1 MSTIKINFRDPS
13 SGQMMSVEG
22 EVVKKVRQDNPQ
34 STQELRNDP
43 RDNSVD
49 LFVHMDKNYGDGW
62 GATTR
67 ESVHLRLDNTQLT
80 DEQAKALAAAIRS
93 GKGDAVSL
101 EGQRNFTVFSI
112 QTDLWTERANTLGT
126 GSHDPAVSLNGDHNK
141 GVFLSEHGRFSLEA
155 GTEPANLKES
165 AQALFRAAESGDKLA
180 EGENIFSRNG
190 VSLETKQQTLA
201 QINEVLTQAPQ
212 ELSQKEAA
220 QVRSSAATVLTE
232 MISSLGNKGPEGE
245 LKQQAFE
252 RLHQLIDNETLGG
265 LKESM
270 IFNAV
275 RVQSGLGD
283 QAFEAVDRLR
293 AEIAPTSPPTD
304 KWFANGKRELNI
316 SFAAGQGEGFYE
328 GVTEYL
334 KDQGFKVTD
343 EGNRSGWRGEPRK
356 FELTKMVNGEEYKVN
371 IHVRD
376 FGNDSF
382 KDINSDKYDMVVY
395 QGHSNLG
402 NNTRNSVENA
412 PDATGKDK
420 LIFLGLCSGKDNI
433 DRVREAFP
441 EAQMVTT
448 FNSSYFNTKPVAG
461 GDRQFTQGEDIKALM
476 EIVHGSLERKSW
488 AEINE
493 NIRDKAVG
501 WNHKDATIGNYV
513 TPFDLQLGARFR
525 DIDNDGQAM
534 TMDRHFNLDVL
545 DVDSAVSSK
554 LQPRNNNEEGKKLN
568 GELPHTAAAFANTM
582 DLYNPTYD
590 NFSHKGRIMADGYF
604 QGNDGDPIVKFETR
618 VENGEKA
625 FVMQVNENYAHIGEE
640 ALRAITMVEY
650 NRHLANTEGSSYPIK
665 NPVERELVGLL
676 TAAASLNYDAG
687 YRDAAVF
694 QAIVDHYGLPEGLKW
709 SDAGRLIDEEHH
721 DYTGSV
727 SMARS
732 WMSKLSPE
740 TIEALRTQFPE

>member
-1 MSTIKINFRDPS
+1 MSTMKINFRDPA

-49 LFVHMDKNYGDGW
+49 LFVQMDKNYGDGW

-67 ESVHLRLDNTQLT
+67 ESVHLRLDNTQLS
-80 DEQAKALAAAIRS
+80 DEQAKALAAAIRD
-93 GKGDAVSL
+93 GKGNAISL
-101 EGQRNFTVFSI
+101 EGQRNFTVFSV
-112 QTDLWTERANTLGT
+112 QTDLWTERAQTLGT
-126 GSHDPAVSLNGDHNK
+126 GNHNPSVSLNSDPQGS
-141 GVFLSEHGRFSLEA
+141 VFLSENGRFSLAA
-155 GTEPANLKES
+155 GTEPANLKDA
-165 AQALFRAAESGDKLA
+165 AQALYRAAEAGDKLA

-190 VSLETKQQTLA
+190 VSLDTKQQTLA
-201 QINEVLTQAPQ
+201 QINELLSQGAQ
-212 ELSQKEAA
+212 ELTGNEAA
-220 QVRSSAATVLTE
+220 QLRSSAATVLTD

-245 LKQQAFE
+245 LKQQAFDK
-252 RLHQLIDNETLGG
+252 LHHLIDNETLGG

-275 RVQSGLGD
+275 RVQHGLGD
-283 QAFEAVDRLR
+283 EAFDAVDKMR
-293 AEIAPTSPPTD
+293 ASIAPTHPPTD
-304 KWFANGKRELNI
+304 KWFADGKRELNI
-316 SFAAGQGEGFYE
+316 SFAAGHGERFYE

-343 EGNRSGWRGEPRK
+343 EGNRSSWRGEPRK
-356 FELTKMVNGEEYKVN
+356 FELTKTVNGEEYKVN

-376 FGNDSF
+376 FNNDSF
-382 KDINSDKYDMVVY
+382 KDINSDNYDMIVY

-402 NNTRNSVENA
+402 NNTRKSVENA

-441 EAQMVTT
+441 EAQLVTT
-448 FNSSYFNTKPVAG
+448 FNSSYFNTKPVD

-476 EIVHGSLERKSW
+476 QIINGSLERKSW
-488 AEINE
+488 SDINN
-493 NIRDKAVG
+493 NIRDNAVG
-501 WNHKDATIGNYV
+501 WNHKDATIGNYM
-513 TPFDLQLGARFR
+513 TPLDLQLNARFR

-534 TMDRHFNLDVL
+534 TLDRHFNLDVL

-554 LQPRNNNEEGKKLN
+554 LQPRNNNPEGQKLN
-568 GELPHTAAAFANTM
+568 GELPHLAAAFANTM

-604 QGNDGDPIVKFETR
+604 AGKEGDPIVKFETR
-618 VENGEKA
+618 TENGEKA
-625 FVMQVNENYAHIGEE
+625 FVMQVNENYAHVGEE

-650 NRHLANTEGSSYPIK
+650 NRHLASTEGSQYPVK

-687 YRDAAVF
+687 FRDAAVF
-694 QAIVDHYGLPEGLKW
+694 QAIVEHYGLPAGLKW
-709 SDAGRLIDEEHH
+709 SDAGPLIDQEHH

-727 SMARS
+727 SMARN

-740 TIEALRTQFPE
+740 TLEALRTQFPD